1 MPVTGDERVL
11 FRAGKRRVLL
21 VSLLSLGVWSIFP
34 TGGDAQYAKFSG
46 DWQPGTPGPAVD
58 TSPAAIRRTVKELQA
73 FPEEEFPSAVPPAA
87 ALGLATLKHQLRDL
101 LLQALKGSTE
111 VQASAVR
118 EVLEQQLLAAGVELI
133 GSDWNRRTHPYG
145 NVVGIK
151 VETPSEMTGG
161 LAVTTTLAIPC
172 GEDSSLYLLRREEGR
187 WQLQIAVESDG
198 YTKISGAQGNLRYA
212 ASPRDASGEWFAV
225 VTRTNPWC
233 TSNWHAIQYRVLRPA
248 ESPYEPRELF
258 SKVAG
263 IYLGYDD
270 MEKLVATKTSL
281 HLSFWDWQGLSV
293 DLFTRARVENYE
305 VVGQTVKRR
314 PPIANSPEGFL
325 NEWSDL
331 A

>member
-1 MPVTGDERVL
+1 
-11 FRAGKRRVLL
+11 
-21 VSLLSLGVWSIFP
+21 
-34 TGGDAQYAKFSG
+34 
-46 DWQPGTPGPAVD
+46 
-58 TSPAAIRRTVKELQA
+58 
-73 FPEEEFPSAVPPAA
+73 
-87 ALGLATLKHQLRDL
+87 
-101 LLQALKGSTE
+101 
-111 VQASAVR
+111 
-118 EVLEQQLLAAGVELI
+118 
-133 GSDWNRRTHPYG
+133 
-145 NVVGIK
+145 
-151 VETPSEMTGG
+151 
-161 LAVTTTLAIPC
+161 VTTTLAIPC

-331 A
+331 AWPEALPWTLDTSRSVEQWHEKLEKRYSDDLQVELNFTQPCEGKESWRMGLALYEEKSKAHSTVFATV